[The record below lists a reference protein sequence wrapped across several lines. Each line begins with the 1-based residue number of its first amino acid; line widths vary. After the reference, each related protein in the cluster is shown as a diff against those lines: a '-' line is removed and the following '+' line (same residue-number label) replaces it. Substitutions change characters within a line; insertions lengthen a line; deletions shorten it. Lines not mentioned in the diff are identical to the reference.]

1 MKPAPFE
8 YHAPSKVADAVGL
21 LSEHG
26 DDAKALAGGQSLVPM
41 LALRLA
47 RFDHLVD
54 LGRIDELRG
63 VERADGVLRV
73 AAMTPQ
79 ADAERDPTV
88 AASVPLLSRAL
99 PLIGHFQIR
108 NRGTIGGSVAHAD
121 PASELP
127 AVAVALG
134 AEMEVS
140 SRSGTRTI
148 AADDFFVGT
157 WTTAL
162 APDDLLTAVRFPAW
176 SGRVGFAIEEVTR
189 RSGDL
194 ALAGVACAVALDPD
208 DVIER
213 VGLALLGMG
222 PTPVRARAAESALS
236 GASPSD
242 DDVGEIAELAVADTS
257 PVDDVHASGAY
268 RKKVGAHLVRL
279 ALDRALAE
287 ARSVRA

>member
-63 VERADGVLRV
+63 VERANGVLRV
-73 AAMTPQ
+73 TAMTPQ

-88 AASVPLLSRAL
+88 AETVPLLARAL

-189 RSGDL
+189 RSGDF